1 MNKKVAL
8 ISSFCDS
15 DDKLEALNENIKKLK
30 AINLDIILLT
40 PIYLPDYILKLCD
53 YVFYTKENLILEW
66 PLHREGYWKEVCK
79 IDNHLVILWEV
90 RSHYGWAGLN
100 QVKKLNEIALT
111 FDYEYFYHLIYDL
124 EINDAVLNI
133 FNKDVDNLIA
143 SFKRGDVMLNSSLHL
158 MAFNRENVKKL
169 NDRISLE
176 NYLYFLKTSKDRST
190 EAFVEK
196 IKLDMKSETTDF
208 FVGDKIHILYKNFNH
223 SEVEDLMFFIEKD
236 TRNDLPEVRIFFYEN
251 KNLSDVKVSINNNVT
266 KIDLSKNSIFSSGVN
281 VFELESAYI
290 LLNNKKIDLFDK
302 IKSIRYS
309 EIELEKL
316 V

>member
-30 AINLDIILLT
+30 AINLDIILIT
-40 PIYLPDYILKLCD
+40 PIYLPDNIIKLCD
-53 YVFYTKENLILEW
+53 YVFYTKENLMLEW
-66 PLHREGYWKEVCK
+66 PLYRQRYWKEVCK
-79 IDNHLVILWEV
+79 IDNNLVILWEV
-90 RSHYGWAGLN
+90 RSHCGWAGLN
-100 QVKKLNEIALT
+100 QVKKLTEIALT
-111 FDYEYFYHLIYDL
+111 FNYEYFYHLIYDL
-124 EINDAVLNI
+124 EIDDAVLNVL
-133 FNKDVDNLIA
+133 NKETDNLIA
-143 SFKRGDVMLNSSLHL
+143 SFKRGDTVLNSSLHL
-158 MAFNRENVKKL
+158 MAFNRKNVKKL

-176 NYLYFLKTSKDRST
+176 NYLCFLKASKNIST

-196 IKLDMKSETTDF
+196 IKLDIQSETTDF
-208 FVGDKIHILYKNFNH
+208 FVSDKIHILYKNFNH
-223 SEVEDLMFFIEKD
+223 SEVDDLMFFIEKD
-236 TRNDLPEVRIFFYEN
+236 TRNDLPEIRIFFYEN
-251 KNLSDVKVSINNNVT
+251 KSLSDVKVSINNNVT

-281 VFELESAYI
+281 IFELESAYI
-290 LLNNKKIDLFDK
+290 LLNNKKIDIFDK